1 MAGKNPLNQEIFDE
15 PYRFEFFQAVRM
27 LEKIFPERKA
37 VGAEAMPF
45 EEVVRFRSRVSLDFP
60 ASEIY
65 ELTETT
71 DENTEERKIEMFINF
86 MGMVGANGVM
96 PMPYSELIMQ
106 RRRYGDT
113 AMWSF
118 LDIFTHRS
126 VSMFYRAWSKYRF
139 PVGYER
145 GDDKFTSYLFDFAGL
160 GTKGLR
166 GRMNLNDESLLPYGG
181 LIAQKPHSAVALS
194 NILSD
199 YFGINAKIIQFFGQ
213 WLDLDKGNITKLGE
227 ANSNLNKTAI
237 IGSRIWDQQSKF
249 RIVLGAMEFKKFRAF
264 LPNGSAHGSLKSIT
278 RFMNGLEFDFDVQLI
293 LQAKQVPSCILTTRA
308 KRRPMLGWSSW
319 LKTKPFKE
327 DDDQVILNIIE

>member
-1 MAGKNPLNQEIFDE
+1 MADGKPLDQVLLEE
-15 PYRFEFFQAVRM
+15 PYRFEFFQAVRI

-45 EEVVRFRSRVSLDFP
+45 EEIVRFRSRVSLNFP
-60 ASEIY
+60 ASEIQRIEESFD
-65 ELTETT
+65 ELSEQQ
-71 DENTEERKIEMFINF
+71 KYEMFINF

-106 RRRYGDT
+106 RRRYGDE

-126 VSMFYRAWSKYRF
+126 VSMFFRAWEKYRF
-139 PVGYER
+139 PVAYER
-145 GDDKFTSYLFDFAGL
+145 GQDKFTQYLFDFVGL

-166 GRMNLNDESLLPYGG
+166 GRMDLDDESLLPYSG

-199 YFGINAKIIQFFGQ
+199 YFGINAKILQFFGQ
-213 WLDLDKGNITKLGE
+213 WLDLDKQNITRLGE
-227 ANSNLNKTAI
+227 ANSHLNKTAI
-237 IGSRIWDQQSKF
+237 VGTRIWEQQSKF
-249 RIVLGAMEFKKFRAF
+249 RIVLGAMDFKKFRAF
-264 LPNGSAHGSLKSIT
+264 LPNGSAHESLKSIVK
-278 RFMNGLEFDFDVQLI
+278 FMNGLEFDFDVKLI
-293 LQAKQVPSCILTTRA
+293 LLAKKVPSCILTTRA

-319 LKTKPFKE
+319 LKSKPFEK
-327 DDDQVILNIIE
+327 DDEQVILQI